1 MPAATK
7 GRKHGLRMVGSLQDW
22 SQLIASYGKEDAE
35 TVLSCFRNYVILAA
49 ANAETAIKA
58 SAILGE
64 QEVRRARVSFTAGR
78 QTRAQEIKKE
88 YVVMASEISN
98 LNDLEA
104 YLKFGEDF
112 PITKIKLPYVDH
124 KERAPSIVIAG
135 QA

>member
-1 MPAATK
+1 MEL
-7 GRKHGLRMVGSLQDW
+7 RRGLFR
-22 SQLIASYGKEDAE
+22 
-35 TVLSCFRNYVILAA
+35 SCRPNYVLRAA

-88 YVVMASEISN
+88 YVVMASELSK
-98 LNDLEA
+98 LNDIKA

-112 PITKIKLPYVDH
+112 PITKIKLPYVDT
-124 KERAPSIVIAG
+124 KERATSIVLTG
-135 QA
+135 QASRGRAFSTSRPPKK

>member
-1 MPAATK
+1 
-7 GRKHGLRMVGSLQDW
+7 
-22 SQLIASYGKEDAE
+22 
-35 TVLSCFRNYVILAA
+35 
-49 ANAETAIKA
+49 
-58 SAILGE
+58 
-64 QEVRRARVSFTAGR
+64 
-78 QTRAQEIKKE
+78 
-88 YVVMASEISN
+88 MASEISN